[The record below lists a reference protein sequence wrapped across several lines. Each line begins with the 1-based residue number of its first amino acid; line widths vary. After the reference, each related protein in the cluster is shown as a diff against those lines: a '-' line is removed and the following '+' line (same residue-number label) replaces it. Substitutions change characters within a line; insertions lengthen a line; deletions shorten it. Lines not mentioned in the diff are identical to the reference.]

1 MVITGL
7 LVIGFVVLIIAPTV
21 HRRVNARSR
30 HTAESQR
37 LDRAT
42 ALRDSPAGASRS
54 FARATDAV
62 AVRDQLLLRGVRCEV
77 IADEPGADLVYR
89 REDDD
94 VVSALL
100 EERNGPGPN

>member
-1 MVITGL
+1 M
-7 LVIGFVVLIIAPTV
+7 

-37 LDRAT
+37 IDRAT
-42 ALRDSPAGASRS
+42 ALRDSPEGASRS
-54 FARATDAV
+54 FKRAADAV

-77 IADEPGADLVYR
+77 IADEPGAALVYR

-94 VVSALL
+94 VVSTVL
-100 EERNGPGPN
+100 EERNGPAPN